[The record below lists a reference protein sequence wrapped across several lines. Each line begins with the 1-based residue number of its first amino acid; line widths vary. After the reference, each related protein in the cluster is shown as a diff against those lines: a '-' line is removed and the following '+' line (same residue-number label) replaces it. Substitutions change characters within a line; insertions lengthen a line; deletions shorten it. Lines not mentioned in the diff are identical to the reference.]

1 MKSLLIIV
9 FLLGNFLEVKST
21 ELKDIHFNVY
31 RNGSKIGYHKINF
44 NNDNNSVNPFVE
56 IKFEVT
62 FLGFT
67 VYNYFHQNNEKW
79 LNNSLVQLKS
89 KTDKDGENLFCN
101 AKKINNSISLDAV
114 SYTHLTLPT
123 IREV

>member
-1 MKSLLIIV
+1 MYTEMVQKLDTTKLILI
-9 FLLGNFLEVKST
+9 
-21 ELKDIHFNVY
+21 
-31 RNGSKIGYHKINF
+31 
-44 NNDNNSVNPFVE
+44 NDNNSVNPFVE

-67 VYNYFHQNNEKW
+67 VYNYFHQNNENW

-101 AKKINNSISLDAV
+101 AKKINNRISLDG
-114 SYTHLTLPT
+114 TNNKEKTNNMILPT
-123 IREV
+123 SYWNYDLVKDKKIKQF